1 MKEKQT
7 YHLRPQ
13 NAPVLNEPAAA
24 YEQVNYYALANR
36 SISKNYIKSLLKKSK
51 LTVNELIEIIPIS
64 IDSYKRKTEFNANVT
79 EKILEIE
86 EVYRKGLNAFG
97 DGFYQWMD
105 TNNPALGGIVPKSLL
120 VNSFGVRRLLDEI
133 GRMEH
138 GVLA

>member
-1 MKEKQT
+1 MKKQA

-13 NAPVLNEPAAA
+13 DAPVLNEPAAA

-36 SISKNYIKSLLKKSK
+36 SISKNYIKGLLKRSK

-64 IDSYKRKTEFNANVT
+64 IDTYKRKAEFSANVT

-86 EVYRKGLNAFG
+86 EVYGKGLTTFG
-97 DGFYQWMD
+97 EGFYQWMD
-105 TNNPALGGIVPKSLL
+105 TNNPALGGIKPKSLL
-120 VNSFGVRRLLDEI
+120 LNSFGIRRLLDEI